1 MPPPRNLDKREKRKR
16 SLFIMTN
23 RIIAFVLLLFVVS
36 ACNVNKYSKEDID
49 AIVEKTDNK
58 LKDFTPTHYQ
68 WASKQAYSEIK
79 ALYPEP
85 DMIFLNETYKFR
97 SGGDSFN
104 LYYFKD
110 GALIYF
116 KESKLQTMQ
125 YGDNK
130 LRKVLSKLIL
140 YLNQDG
146 SVVEYYKNF
155 DKKKAD
161 LEGSDV
167 DRILSHAK
175 ELYNKVKD
183 HTN

>member
-1 MPPPRNLDKREKRKR
+1 
-16 SLFIMTN
+16 MTN
-23 RIIAFVLLLFVVS
+23 RNISFVLLLFIIS
-36 ACNVNKYSKEDID
+36 SCNVNKYSQEDID
-49 AIVEKTDNK
+49 TIVKNTSSK
-58 LKDFTPTHYQ
+58 LKNLTPVQYQ

-79 ALYPEP
+79 AFYPDP
-85 DMIFLNETYKFR
+85 DIIFLNENYRFR

-104 LYYFKD
+104 LYYFND

-116 KESKLQTMQ
+116 KESKLQSIR
-125 YGDNK
+125 DSNNK
-130 LRKVLSKLIL
+130 VRKVLSKLIL

-146 SVVEYYKNF
+146 TVVTYIKNV
-155 DKKKAD
+155 DKKKAE

-167 DRILSHAK
+167 DRVLSHAE

>member
-1 MPPPRNLDKREKRKR
+1 
-16 SLFIMTN
+16 MTN
-23 RIIAFVLLLFVVS
+23 RIISFALLLFTIS
-36 ACNVNKYSKEDID
+36 SCNVNKYSQEDID
-49 AIVEKTDNK
+49 AIVEKTNSK
-58 LKDFTPTHYQ
+58 LKDFTPTQYQ
-68 WASKQAYSEIK
+68 WASKSAYSKIK
-79 ALYPEP
+79 ALYPDP
-85 DMIFLNETYKFR
+85 DIIFLNETYKFR
-97 SGGDSFN
+97 LGGDSFN

-116 KESKLQTMQ
+116 KESKLKTMQ
-125 YGDNK
+125 DSNNK

-146 SVVEYYKNF
+146 SVVKYYKNF

-161 LEGSDV
+161 LEESDV

>member
-1 MPPPRNLDKREKRKR
+1 
-16 SLFIMTN
+16 MTN
-23 RIIAFVLLLFVVS
+23 RIISFALLLFIIS
-36 ACNVNKYSKEDID
+36 SCNVNKYSQEDID
-49 AIVEKTDNK
+49 AIVEKTNSK
-58 LKDFTPTHYQ
+58 LKDFTPTQYQ
-68 WASKQAYSEIK
+68 WASKSAYSKIK
-79 ALYPEP
+79 ALYPDP
-85 DMIFLNETYKFR
+85 DIIFLNETFKFR

-116 KESKLQTMQ
+116 KESKLKTMQ
-125 YGDNK
+125 DSNNK

-140 YLNQDG
+140 YLNRDG
-146 SVVEYYKNF
+146 SVVKYYKNF

-175 ELYNKVKD
+175 ELYSKVKD

>member
-1 MPPPRNLDKREKRKR
+1 
-16 SLFIMTN
+16 
-23 RIIAFVLLLFVVS
+23 
-36 ACNVNKYSKEDID
+36 KYSQEDID
-49 AIVEKTDNK
+49 AIVEKTNSK
-58 LKDFTPTHYQ
+58 LKDFTPIQYQ
-68 WASKQAYSEIK
+68 WASKNAYSQIK
-79 ALYPEP
+79 ALYPYP
-85 DMIFLNETYKFR
+85 DIIFLNETYKFR

-116 KESKLQTMQ
+116 KESKLQSIR
-125 YGDNK
+125 DSNNK
-130 LRKVLSKLIL
+130 LRKILSKLIL

-146 SVVEYYKNF
+146 SVVKYYKNY

>member
-1 MPPPRNLDKREKRKR
+1 
-16 SLFIMTN
+16 MTN
-23 RIIAFVLLLFVVS
+23 RIISFALLLFIIS
-36 ACNVNKYSKEDID
+36 SCNVNKYSQEDID
-49 AIVEKTDNK
+49 AIVEKTNSK
-58 LKDFTPTHYQ
+58 LKDFTPTQYK
-68 WASKQAYSEIK
+68 WASKSAYSKIK
-79 ALYPEP
+79 ALYPDP
-85 DMIFLNETYKFR
+85 DIIFLNETYKFR

-116 KESKLQTMQ
+116 KESKLKTMQ
-125 YGDNK
+125 DSNNK

-140 YLNQDG
+140 YLNRDG
-146 SVVEYYKNF
+146 SVVKYYKNF

-175 ELYNKVKD
+175 ELYSKVKD

>member
-1 MPPPRNLDKREKRKR
+1 MP
-16 SLFIMTN
+16 N
-23 RIIAFVLLLFVVS
+23 RIIAFVLLLFIITS
-36 ACNVNKYSKEDID
+36 CNVNKYSQEDID
-49 AIVEKTDNK
+49 TIVKKTDSK
-58 LKDFTPTHYQ
+58 LKNFTPVQYQ
-68 WASKQAYSEIK
+68 WASRSAYSEIK
-79 ALYPEP
+79 ALYPYP
-85 DMIFLNETYKFR
+85 DIIFLNENYRFR

-116 KESKLQTMQ
+116 KERKLQSIQ
-125 YGDNK
+125 DNNNK

-146 SVVEYYKNF
+146 SVVTYYKNY
-155 DKKKAD
+155 DKKKAE

-175 ELYNKVKD
+175 ELYDKVKD

>member
-1 MPPPRNLDKREKRKR
+1 MTNKIISFVLF
-16 SLFIMTN
+16 LFI
-23 RIIAFVLLLFVVS
+23 VS
-36 ACNVNKYSKEDID
+36 SCNVNKYSQEDID
-49 AIVEKTDNK
+49 AIVEKTNNK
-58 LKDFTPTHYQ
+58 LKDFTPKQYQ
-68 WASKQAYSEIK
+68 WASKSAYSQIK
-79 ALYPEP
+79 ALYPDP
-85 DMIFLNETYKFR
+85 DIIFLNETYKFR

-116 KESKLQTMQ
+116 KESKLQSIR
-125 YGDNK
+125 DSNNK
-130 LRKVLSKLIL
+130 LRKILSKLIL

-146 SVVEYYKNF
+146 SVVKYYKNY